1 MSSADAVKRAMCAKP
16 REGTWPSV
24 SSPHLKKTSVSC
36 HIRGEIYSRAY
47 RSSVAHLSWLR
58 LKIHLGSSAL
68 VVTERRRRRKWKEAA
83 PHDLEGWTG
92 TALNPLAAIGKLV
105 IMSVHVFALLLSSPS
120 HRVWIKKKATADVG
134 PVASLCRWWQ
144 PASSHS
150 PGWKAAVLGLTTA
163 LADPYGGLIQLKIP
177 SLSILGALPE
187 FRSWSGKG
195 VCLSSGGEVPI

>member
-1 MSSADAVKRAMCAKP
+1 
-16 REGTWPSV
+16 
-24 SSPHLKKTSVSC
+24 
-36 HIRGEIYSRAY
+36 
-47 RSSVAHLSWLR
+47 
-58 LKIHLGSSAL
+58 
-68 VVTERRRRRKWKEAA
+68 
-83 PHDLEGWTG
+83 
-92 TALNPLAAIGKLV
+92 
-105 IMSVHVFALLLSSPS
+105 MSVHVFALLLSSPS